1 MANNWY
7 IWEENEG
14 ILNIINDVLSNR
26 GFYLIFFCIFISL
39 PDLYEIR

>member
-1 MANNWY
+1 MANKWY

-26 GFYLIFFCIFISL
+26 GFYLIFFVFLSVS
-39 PDLYEIR
+39 DLYEIR